1 MRRLGNI
8 FREDNKAVIVAM
20 DHGLGLDV
28 LPEMAETS
36 KILSSIVNGGA
47 DAVLAGYGMARTF
60 FEELKG
66 TGLILRVDG
75 GNSALSSFHTGNRML
90 DSEDALREGADC
102 LACMG
107 FLGTTNEVDTLLNIS
122 ELAAEAHGWGLPLL
136 AEMLPGGF
144 SSEPAKTV
152 ENVRLAARIGAELG
166 ADIIKTSFVGSVAEF
181 RTVVEGCFKPV
192 IVLGGAK
199 VKNLQDLF
207 EVVEKAMEAGARGVA
222 IGRNVWQH
230 ADPGA
235 VTAALVE
242 MVHDERRAS
251 EVGKNL

>member
-8 FREDNKAVIVAM
+8 FRDDNKSVIVAM

-28 LPEMAETS
+28 LPGLAETS

-47 DAVLAGYGMARTF
+47 DAVLAGYGMARNFAT
-60 FEELKG
+60 ELMG

-75 GNSALSSFHTGNRML
+75 GNSALSSFQTGNRML
-90 DSEDALREGADC
+90 DSEDAIKEGADC

-107 FLGTTNEVDTLLNIS
+107 FPGAVNEVDTFINVS

-152 ENVRLAARIGAELG
+152 ETVRLAARIGAELG
-166 ADIIKTSFVGSVAEF
+166 ADIIKTSFVGSVSEF

-242 MVHDERRAS
+242 IVHDERSAS